1 MGDQQG
7 HKILAWTQIVSRQS
21 ASLCSFNS
29 EKFILCNL
37 LFLPADIV
45 DNVSLVYI
53 LLIEHLLWHC
63 VTTWALQRH
72 MAGHVLV
79 AGSSVEGLDR
89 VVGPGTM
96 VPPGTSQTPPATGP
110 DRFSRWKCN
119 LQGKTLPAYC
129 LPLLSTIL
137 HYFHYLH
144 YFALQKLCLCLCLM
158 ILVPHIVLV
167 TTLWAINICPLLR
180 DSA

>member
-37 LFLPADIV
+37 LLLQADV
-45 DNVSLVYI
+45 ADKVSLVYS
-53 LLIEHLLWHC
+53 LRIEHLLWHC

-79 AGSSVEGLDR
+79 AGSSVEGLNC
-89 VVGPGTM
+89 VVGPGRDHGTAWHLAD
-96 VPPGTSQTPPATGP
+96 PPCHRPRPVLAMEVQPARQDSAGLLTPSTFHYIAL
-110 DRFSRWKCN
+110 F
-119 LQGKTLPAYC
+119 
-129 LPLLSTIL
+129 PLLTL
-137 HYFHYLH
+137 LCTTE
-144 YFALQKLCLCLCLM
+144 ALPMSLLDD
-158 ILVPHIVLV
+158 P
-167 TTLWAINICPLLR
+167 WATHR
-180 DSA
+180 VGH